1 MSFHALRTL
10 AALTLLACLTLTGCA
25 NVQPPVPLD
34 QQFWDAKEPTIGV
47 AISELPPPVLALTG
61 NQGILDYA
69 INAGVNSKLSDNVK
83 TWQVRDFDTLPD
95 VIVAKLQAKGYKAK
109 RIDEKVDLKTYKETK
124 FRDGYTIKDLAPMK
138 TKYGVDRLLLV
149 YVTATGAT
157 RSYYSI
163 VPTSVPMAQ
172 VGGQGMVV
180 DLADNKLL
188 WFQPFVAVQAAQ
200 GEWDEPTYTNLS
212 NAFYQA
218 VDNSRQQMI
227 TPFAK

>member
-10 AALTLLACLTLTGCA
+10 ATLTLLACLTLTGCA

-124 FRDGYTIKDLAPMK
+124 FREGYTIKDLTPMK

-218 VDNSRQQMI
+218 MDTSRQQMI
-227 TPFAK
+227 TPFEQ

>member
-124 FRDGYTIKDLAPMK
+124 FREGYTIKDLTPMK

>member
-1 MSFHALRTL
+1 MTYRALRTW
-10 AALTLLACLTLTGCA
+10 AVLTLLACLTLTGCA

-47 AISELPPPVLALTG
+47 AITILPPPVLALTG

-69 INAGVNSKLSDNVK
+69 INSSVNSKLSDNVK

-95 VIVAKLQAKGYKAK
+95 TIVAKLQAKGYKAK
-109 RIDEKVDLKTYKETK
+109 RIEEKVDLKTFKEIK
-124 FRDGYTIKDLAPMK
+124 FREGYTTKDLTPLK
-138 TKYGVDRLLLV
+138 DKYGVDRLLLV

-163 VPTSVPMAQ
+163 VPTSAPMAQ

-227 TPFAK
+227 TPFEK

>member
-69 INAGVNSKLSDNVK
+69 INAGVNSKLSDNVR

-124 FRDGYTIKDLAPMK
+124 FREGYTIKDLTPMK